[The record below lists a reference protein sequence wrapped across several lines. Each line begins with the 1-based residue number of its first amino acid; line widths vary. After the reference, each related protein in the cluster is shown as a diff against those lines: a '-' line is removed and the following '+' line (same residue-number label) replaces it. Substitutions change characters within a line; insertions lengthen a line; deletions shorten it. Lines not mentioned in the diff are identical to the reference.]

1 MSLTLLLLLLLLS
14 LLLLSL
20 SGMTRLYRRINIAFP
35 HSTKALQSMQSRVF
49 SLKLLQHKS
58 IMKALRYLKRKD
70 DANANS
76 DDNRSQRKLSNKKK
90 TQSDMTMIAN
100 LLHFSAFCRQVLNR

>member
-1 MSLTLLLLLLLLS
+1 
-14 LLLLSL
+14 
-20 SGMTRLYRRINIAFP
+20 MTRLYRRINIAFP
-35 HSTKALQSMQSRVF
+35 HSAKALQIMQSKVF

-70 DANANS
+70 DTTNTNH
-76 DDNRSQRKLSNKKK
+76 DDNRNQRKLSNKKK

-100 LLHFSAFCRQVLNR
+100 LLHFSAFCRRVFYR